1 VFVCT
6 DQMHEAGA
14 GEPDA
19 DERRHELA
27 ETDAVGRLEDVQVL
41 QHVGDGHQPQCSRE
55 PQTYAHTERLQS
67 CQLEAAPPLTCAH
80 TERLQSCQL
89 EAAPPLTRRENI
101 DRRQVWPCPSTEVKA
116 AHT

>member
-1 VFVCT
+1 MFVCT

-67 CQLEAAPPLTCAH
+67 CQLEAA
-80 TERLQSCQL
+80 Q
-89 EAAPPLTRRENI
+89 PLTRRENI